1 MTVCGHKYCKDC
13 LRLWWRQH
21 RTCPVCKNYLRTND
35 FHQITYKSTDLV
47 AQEEKAVPTLEPGH
61 SNQNSIYSDI
71 SAGILQEIKDI
82 DLNGS
87 FGTKID
93 TLARHILWLRQHD
106 PGAKSIVFSQYKSFL
121 SILASAFS
129 RFKIEYSSV
138 DSKDGIERFKKE
150 PAIECFLLHAK
161 AHSSGLNLVNATHV
175 FLCEPLINTAIE
187 LQAIARVH
195 RIGQH
200 RETTVW
206 MYLVSDSVE
215 ESIYNISVSRRLA
228 HIAQKRKEE
237 EEEDEQ
243 NGQQNGISSPTDANT
258 TANPVINLTDNL
270 IESANTLE
278 LQDATLGNLMAGPA
292 TEGERVNDDDLWQ
305 CLFGSGRRG
314 NAGAN
319 ERVQGEVGR
328 LLRADAAE
336 GRMRGGLEDGERV
349 ERN

>member
-1 MTVCGHKYCKDC
+1 MCKS
-13 LRLWWRQH
+13 
-21 RTCPVCKNYLRTND
+21 YLRTND
-35 FHQITYKSTDLV
+35 FYQITYKSTDLV
-47 AQEEKAVPTLEPGH
+47 VQEEKAVPTLGPGH

-71 SAGILQEIKDI
+71 SAGVLQEIKDI

-121 SILASAFS
+121 SVLASAFN

-237 EEEDEQ
+237 EHQEENGNAVSVSANGGDADAVQ
-243 NGQQNGISSPTDANT
+243 NENT
-258 TANPVINLTDNL
+258 VIDLTDNL

-278 LQDATLGNLMAGPA
+278 LQDATLGDLMAGPA
-292 TEGERVNDDDLWQ
+292 IEGERVNDDDLWQ
-305 CLFGSGRRG
+305 CLFGKPGGSARR
-314 NAGAN
+314 AGGSVGEGLN
-319 ERVQGEVGR
+319 VQGEVGR

-336 GRMRGGLEDGERV
+336 GRREEA
-349 ERN
+349 RN